1 MTADSDSSRHAV
13 PTGPA
18 AEPPPVLPALP
29 SGLSGR
35 LVVPI
40 VLNWAGAVLVI
51 SAVLGG
57 KLEAYLTRDL
67 PTSQGGLYITVFA
80 LTGVLGLPLA
90 MRASHLHG
98 TKRVLGVVCGFG
110 ILGNTIT
117 VLAPTFTV
125 AVIGHAI
132 AGLYT
137 AVGPLALFATRA
149 CFPRRKFPLV
159 LASVLATIGLFVV
172 ATNAVAGPVLEA
184 IGWRGSVGCL
194 IVLTAAALLLLRA
207 LPNTPARSVNL
218 KDLAVPSRL
227 LDATAPLLVTFGL
240 VKGSAWGWTSPEV
253 LGAVGAGAAL
263 GVLLAM
269 RARSLKRRS
278 AVVNAD

>member
-1 MTADSDSSRHAV
+1 MTADSDSTHSAV
-13 PTGPA
+13 PTDPA
-18 AEPPPVLPALP
+18 VEPPVVLTLP
-29 SGLSGR
+29 PGGVSRR
-35 LVVPI
+35 LLVAS

-67 PTSQGGLYITVFA
+67 PTSQGGLYSTVFA
-80 LTGVLGLPLA
+80 LTSVLGLPLA

-98 TKRVLGVVCGFG
+98 PKRVLGVVCAFG

-117 VLAPTFTV
+117 VLAQTFAV
-125 AVIGHAI
+125 ALIGHAI

-137 AVGPLALFATRA
+137 AVGPLALFATRD
-149 CFPRRKFPLV
+149 CFPRKKFPFV
-159 LASVLATIGLFVV
+159 LLSVLATIGLFVV
-172 ATNAVAGPVLEA
+172 VTNEVSGPLLEA
-184 IGWRGSVGCL
+184 IGWRGSVGCF
-194 IVLTAAALLLLRA
+194 IALTAVAMLLLKA
-207 LPNTPARSVNL
+207 VPNTPPRDVKL
-218 KDLAVPSRL
+218 KDLDVPSRL

-253 LGAVGAGAAL
+253 LGVVGAGAVL

-269 RARSLKRRS
+269 RARSVKRRTT
-278 AVVNAD
+278 ALDVA